1 MFSVTNVKTMDLP
14 MRDYEAVQC
23 IIDYLKGTDDK
34 VVDVALQMCLID
46 ISSFGVDDWVEWS
59 DLEIVQIFRNTAED
73 TLSDIMDDV
82 EGVAAGESIIDELL
96 GSEQSERIDYKRAL
110 SGMKSGSIGLFNAL
124 IKYIEIHDEVKGRY
138 YLVE

>member
-1 MFSVTNVKTMDLP
+1 MVLAMNDI
-14 MRDYEAVQC
+14 EAVQF
-23 IIDYLKGTDDK
+23 IIDYLKVDDDELLELVEMK

-59 DLEIVQIFRNTAED
+59 DLEIVQIFRNTAND

-96 GSEQSERIDYKRAL
+96 GSEQTERIDYKRAL

>member
-1 MFSVTNVKTMDLP
+1 MALP
-14 MRDYEAVQC
+14 MNDVEAVQF
-23 IIDYLKGTDDK
+23 IIDYLKDADDK

>member
-1 MFSVTNVKTMDLP
+1 MFFVKSVKTMALAMNDI
-14 MRDYEAVQC
+14 EAVQF
-23 IIDYLKGTDDK
+23 IIDYLKDADDK

-59 DLEIVQIFRNTAED
+59 DLEIVQIFRNTADD

>member
-1 MFSVTNVKTMDLP
+1 MFFVKSVNYMALAMNDI
-14 MRDYEAVQC
+14 EAVQF
-23 IIDYLKGTDDK
+23 IIDYLKDADDK